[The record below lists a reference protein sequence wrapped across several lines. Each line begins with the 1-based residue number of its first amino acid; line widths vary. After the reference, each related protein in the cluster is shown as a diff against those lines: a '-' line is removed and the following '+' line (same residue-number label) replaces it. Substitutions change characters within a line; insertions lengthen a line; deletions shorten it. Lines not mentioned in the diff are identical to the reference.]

1 VFFTYRT
8 QTYDVWADGAAYWV
22 SELSNGRGARVDCA
36 ARSQRK
42 RRPAFFGSTNTQNE
56 NDVSTINGGGSSPPE
71 GPLHAVLAF
80 YRLSRGLKSAD
91 ALRDLGWERLSTLSV
106 VARREPVSISELS
119 AAEAV
124 TAPTI
129 SRTVAALQDQ
139 ALVRCVANRDD
150 GRSVLVTSTA
160 KGRATLQK
168 GMARTLQQIAEMLG
182 RLDAAELEAMADV
195 IKQAR
200 AAKTSR

>member
-1 VFFTYRT
+1 V
-8 QTYDVWADGAAYWV
+8 
-22 SELSNGRGARVDCA
+22 
-36 ARSQRK
+36 
-42 RRPAFFGSTNTQNE
+42 
-56 NDVSTINGGGSSPPE
+56 I
-71 GPLHAVLAF
+71 AF

-91 ALRDLGWERLSTLSV
+91 LARDLGWERLSTLSV

-119 AAEAV
+119 AVEAV

-139 ALVRCVANRDD
+139 ALVRCVANRND
-150 GRSVLVTSTA
+150 GRSVLVSSTA

-168 GMARTLQQIAEMLG
+168 GMARTLEQIAEMLA

-195 IKQAR
+195 IRQAR
-200 AAKTSR
+200 ASKQPP

>member
-1 VFFTYRT
+1 
-8 QTYDVWADGAAYWV
+8 
-22 SELSNGRGARVDCA
+22 
-36 ARSQRK
+36 
-42 RRPAFFGSTNTQNE
+42 
-56 NDVSTINGGGSSPPE
+56 
-71 GPLHAVLAF
+71 VLAF

-91 ALRDLGWERLSTLSV
+91 LLRDLGWERLSTLSV

-139 ALVRCVANRDD
+139 ALVRCVANRND

-195 IKQAR
+195 IRQAR
-200 AAKTSR
+200 ESKPPR